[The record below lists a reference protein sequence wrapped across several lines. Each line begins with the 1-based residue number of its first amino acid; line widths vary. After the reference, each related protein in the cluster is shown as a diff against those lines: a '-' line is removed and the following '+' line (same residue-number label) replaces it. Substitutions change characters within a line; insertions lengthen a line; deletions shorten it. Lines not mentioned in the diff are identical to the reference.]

1 MPVNGKSRWCYSGI
15 YLLLIMASPV
25 AVVKRCC
32 LCSKWHHVRGQCCLF
47 LLLIM
52 ELVLLKMVP
61 VAFIKKLHSCC
72 KLCLLLLTSIP
83 SPFAAVN
90 STSIVVVDSS
100 FSSCL
105 WQLKMLLWWLSS
117 FKCFMFF
124 LMLLMGL
131 PAAAAKSAFLA
142 VRCSCSSRVE
152 STHLQST

>member
-1 MPVNGKSRWCYSGI
+1 
-15 YLLLIMASPV
+15 
-25 AVVKRCC
+25 
-32 LCSKWHHVRGQCCLF
+32 
-47 LLLIM
+47 M

-61 VAFIKKLHSCC
+61 LLWSMLPLCTADNGTSAPENGASGCHKKLHSCC
-72 KLCLLLLTSIP
+72 KLCLLLLTFIP

-90 STSIVVVDSS
+90 STTIVVVDSS

-105 WQLKMLLWWLSS
+105 WQLKMLLWWLSC

-142 VRCSCSSRVE
+142 VKCSCRCFLFLLLIMELVCCKGCF
-152 STHLQST
+152 